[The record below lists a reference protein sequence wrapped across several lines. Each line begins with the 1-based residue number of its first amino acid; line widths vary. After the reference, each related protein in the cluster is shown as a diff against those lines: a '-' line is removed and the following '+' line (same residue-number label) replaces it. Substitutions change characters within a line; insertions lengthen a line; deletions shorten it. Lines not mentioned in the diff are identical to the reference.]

1 LPTKKPL
8 TRGAL
13 ESLARSHS
21 GQAIRS
27 LSAISRAGRS
37 ESARVAASVA
47 LLDRGF
53 GKSLGLPEGVTSV
66 IVQLVDLGPG
76 VREAGDRL
84 VSGPGVIEG
93 KTELEPVDPLEA
105 AESGIEQTVNKG
117 ETP

>member
-1 LPTKKPL
+1 MAP
-8 TRGAL
+8 
-13 ESLARSHS
+13 
-21 GQAIRS
+21 QAIRS
-27 LSAISRAGRS
+27 LSAIARAGKS
-37 ESARVAASVA
+37 ESARVAASQA

-93 KTELEPVDPLEA
+93 EAEKEPGDPVEW

>member
-1 LPTKKPL
+1 MPTKKPL

-53 GKSLGLPEGVTSV
+53 GKSLGLPEGITG
-66 IVQLVDLGPG
+66 ITINLVDLGPG
-76 VREAGDRL
+76 VRLTDNRL

-93 KTELEPVDPLEA
+93 KTEKEPGEPSKA